1 MKEFNPL
8 KEDIS
13 MINIVQ
19 SPYYF
24 IKSTICIN
32 NSNKLI
38 KIFSSNQLEP
48 IEIKSD
54 KIKMKKNNPLIER
67 IISLYNGY
75 KNFKK
80 INNNGDNIDLYIK
93 KIKKEKQYDDIKDE
107 DIKKICNNKFFS
119 FELILYNEKILEFLF
134 TSYEEFQVINDKIFR

>member
-1 MKEFNPL
+1 
-8 KEDIS
+8 
-13 MINIVQ
+13 
-19 SPYYF
+19 
-24 IKSTICIN
+24 
-32 NSNKLI
+32 
-38 KIFSSNQLEP
+38 
-48 IEIKSD
+48 
-54 KIKMKKNNPLIER
+54 MKKNNQLIER
-67 IISLYNGY
+67 IIPIYNGY

-134 TSYEEFQVINDKIFR
+134 TSYEEFQVINDKISALIQDKKDECFYEMFNINKFKYPK